1 MTDHAVITGA
11 STGIGRAAVK
21 TLVQHGWH
29 VFPAVRKQADAD
41 SLKQEFGDKV
51 TPVLFDVTDDA
62 AIARAA
68 AEVRSKLG
76 GQTLKGLVNNAGM
89 GNGGPLL
96 HQPVDEIRKT
106 FEVNALG
113 AVRVVQAFAPLMGVD
128 KALTGRP
135 GRIVNITSVAGR
147 FAPPFLGDY
156 AMSKHALEAFTDSLR
171 RELLMY
177 GIDVIAIGPGA
188 VVTPIWDKAEAADI
202 GRYAKT
208 DYADIVKRFRDWFI
222 EDGRK
227 GLRPEVIGEAV
238 YTALSTAKPKVRYA
252 VVPQKLKNWTLPML
266 LPKRMVDKA
275 LAKQLGIV
283 RK

>member
-1 MTDHAVITGA
+1 MTDHAVVTGA

-21 TLVQHGWH
+21 TLVGHGWH
-29 VFPAVRKQADAD
+29 VFPAVRKLADAD
-41 SLKQEFGDKV
+41 SLRQEFGDKV
-51 TPVLFDVTDDA
+51 TPVLFDVTEGT
-62 AIARAA
+62 AIKRAA
-68 AEVRSKLG
+68 DEVRAKLG

-106 FEVNALG
+106 FEVNTLG

-128 KALTGRP
+128 KALTGKP

-156 AMSKHALEAFTDSLR
+156 AMSKHALEAFTDALR
-171 RELLMY
+171 RELMLY

-188 VVTPIWDKAEAADI
+188 VVTPIWDKAESADI
-202 GRYAKT
+202 GPYTKT
-208 DYADIVKRFRDWFI
+208 DYGPIVKKFRDFFI

-227 GLRPEVIGEAV
+227 GLPPERIGEAV
-238 YTALSTAKPKVRYA
+238 YTALMVAKPKVRYA
-252 VVPQKLKNWTLPML
+252 VVPQKLKNWTIPMM
-266 LPKRMVDKA
+266 LPKRVVDKA
-275 LAKQLGIV
+275 IAKQFGLV
-283 RK
+283 KK